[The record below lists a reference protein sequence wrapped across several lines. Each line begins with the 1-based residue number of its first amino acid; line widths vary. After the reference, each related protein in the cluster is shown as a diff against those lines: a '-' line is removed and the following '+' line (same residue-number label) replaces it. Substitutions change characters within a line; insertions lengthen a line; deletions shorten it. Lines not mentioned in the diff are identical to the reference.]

1 MGAKMKNKD
10 LKLSLIFTIVGTI
23 AGALISYYQ
32 VSTATGEFMDQLLAQ
47 LGSIEALIFITA
59 IESAIFTFISTF
71 FGLKLARKVNLQLYA
86 KLDRKSMILV
96 GLIGLFTSIVITF
109 SDKYIFASYLPET
122 TEGYQFSFLYFVS
135 SLMYGG
141 IIEELMLRLF
151 LMSLLI
157 WIGWKLFAKSKD
169 SGAIPSWIYLG
180 GIVVAA
186 ILFGLGHLPATAQAV
201 ELTTPIVIRAI
212 VLNGVGGIGFGY
224 LYWKF
229 GLSHAMY
236 AHMLTHIINQLIF
249 MPILF

>member
-1 MGAKMKNKD
+1 MKNKD
-10 LKLSLIFTIVGTI
+10 LKLSLLLTIVGII
-23 AGALISYYQ
+23 AGALISYFQ
-32 VSTATGEFMDQLLAQ
+32 ISSATDEFIEQLLAQ
-47 LGSIEALIFITA
+47 LGSVEALILITA
-59 IESAIFTFISTF
+59 IEAGLFTFISTF
-71 FGLKLARKVNLQLYA
+71 FGFKLARKVNLKLYA

-109 SDKYIFASYLPET
+109 SDKYIFASYLPESAV
-122 TEGYQFSFLYFVS
+122 EYQFSFLYFAA
-135 SLMYGG
+135 SLLYGG

-151 LMSLLI
+151 LMSLLV

-169 SGAIPSWIYLG
+169 SEAIPSWIYLG
-180 GIVVAA
+180 GIIVAA

-224 LYWKF
+224 LYWKI

-236 AHMLTHIINQLIF
+236 AHMITHVINQLIF
-249 MPILF
+249 MPLLF